1 MLCVIK
7 EIYSVY
13 TSFICN
19 CTGGFYS
26 LKLWFIWTFTSQTH
40 KFQLHL
46 KGHRLKQ
53 LPHLNRS
60 PTKKSKTLIPHPSP
74 VLMRSSDESK
84 LAVKVEG
91 LSHWNAFPLVGKL
104 ATSSLGKAMWWNFQG
119 TEPYLKMLGR
129 KPPDPKKSGEVR
141 IFGNLPET
149 PRGCIQLLHVTNQW
163 WIPEVFPWV
172 VNPWGPKQLW
182 MECYNPYIDG
192 LIDG

>member
-74 VLMRSSDESK
+74 VLMRSSDESNWLWK
-84 LAVKVEG
+84 LKVYPTEM
-91 LSHWNAFPLVGKL
+91 LFPSLG
-104 ATSSLGKAMWWNFQG
+104 SSLPLHWEKLCGE
-119 TEPYLKMLGR
+119 TSREPNLTWKCW
-129 KPPDPKKSGEVR
+129 D
-141 IFGNLPET
+141 GNLRIRKSRVKFVSSGTFPKHQGAAFSFFTSPINDGSLRFFRGWWTRGAPSNYEWSVIT
-149 PRGCIQLLHVTNQW
+149 PI
-163 WIPEVFPWV
+163 
-172 VNPWGPKQLW
+172 
-182 MECYNPYIDG
+182 
-192 LIDG
+192 